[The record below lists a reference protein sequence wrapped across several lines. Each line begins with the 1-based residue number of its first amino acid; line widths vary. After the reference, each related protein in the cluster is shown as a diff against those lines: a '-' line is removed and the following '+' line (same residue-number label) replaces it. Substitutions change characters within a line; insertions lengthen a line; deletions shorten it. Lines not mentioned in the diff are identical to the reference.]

1 MALLN
6 LKSCLNI
13 RKAAVTFE
21 KNATSQ
27 LRGVEWRRKF
37 LTHGKDKMSE
47 PSGALL
53 WPGRTWLAR
62 NWYLPVAI
70 TQSEHKYPGCVPTCC
85 YRCWWGRTCRVLF
98 LFL

>member
-6 LKSCLNI
+6 LRSCLNI
-13 RKAAVTFE
+13 RKAVVTFE

-37 LTHGKDKMSE
+37 STPGKDKMSE

-53 WPGRTWLAR
+53 SLAR
-62 NWYLPVAI
+62 QNVAGSELVPSCGNNPVRA
-70 TQSEHKYPGCVPTCC
+70 
-85 YRCWWGRTCRVLF
+85 
-98 LFL
+98 